1 VRLLLDEMISP
12 RIARELR
19 KSGHDVQAIK
29 HDRPDLGGCPDR
41 DLLRLMS
48 EERRAIVTN
57 DVDDFQIPHDRILA
71 AAEEHGGVI
80 FTFDA
85 SLPRRKDTI
94 PMWVQALTDLLE
106 QHPRD
111 DALRNRVRYLV

>member
-48 EERRAIVTN
+48 AEHRAIVIN
-57 DVDDFQIPHDRILA
+57 DVDDFQTLHDRILA

-94 PMWVQALTDLLE
+94 PRWVQALTELLE
-106 QHPRD
+106 AHPGE
-111 DALRNRVRYLV
+111 DALRNRVHHLG